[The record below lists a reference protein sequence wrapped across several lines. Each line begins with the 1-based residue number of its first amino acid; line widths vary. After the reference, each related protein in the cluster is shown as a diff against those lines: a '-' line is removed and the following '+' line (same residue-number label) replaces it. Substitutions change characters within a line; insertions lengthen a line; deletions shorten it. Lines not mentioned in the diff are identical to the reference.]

1 MSLLR
6 RPVALIAALAAC
18 MTLVSAA
25 PALAQ
30 EADRVFRFADPEGGE
45 IEAGVWLPE
54 GAGDGLPRPLVVISH
69 GNLGSFQG
77 HHDTAEALA
86 DAGFV
91 VAALTHPGDNWRDPS
106 RSIQVSDRPRH
117 VSLLIDYMTRDW
129 TGPAAID
136 SARIGAFGFSAGA
149 FTVTALAG
157 GVSDPAP
164 LLRHCLAH
172 PDQFLCT
179 LLERQPI
186 DVATWRPNGHDPRV
200 RAAVIAGAAF
210 GMTFTADSLA
220 EVRIP
225 IQMWQAGD
233 DEILV
238 APFHA
243 EPIRDGLGRR
253 PEFHRVDGALHHD
266 FLPVCPPELAASLP
280 QLCRSQPGFDRAAF
294 HQSFN
299 REVVRFFRETL

>member
-1 MSLLR
+1 MSIFR
-6 RPVALIAALAAC
+6 KPIILIAALAGCVA
-18 MTLVSAA
+18 MAATA
-25 PALAQ
+25 PARAQ
-30 EADRVFRFADPEGGE
+30 AADQVFRLVDPEGGE

-54 GAGDGLPRPLVVISH
+54 AAGRNHPRPLIVISH

-117 VSLLIDYMTRDW
+117 ISLLIDHMTRDW
-129 TGPAAID
+129 TGPVAIE
-136 SARIGAFGFSAGA
+136 STRIGAFGFSAGA

-172 PDQFLCT
+172 PEQFLCT

-200 RAAVIAGAAF
+200 KAAVIAGPAF
-210 GMTFTADSLA
+210 GMVFTVESLA
-220 EVRIP
+220 AVLIP
-225 IQMWQAGD
+225 IQMWQAGG
-233 DEILV
+233 DEILI

-243 EPIRDGLGRR
+243 EPIRDALGRR

-266 FLPVCPPELAASLP
+266 FLPVCPTELAAALP
-280 QLCRSQPGFDRAAF
+280 QLCRSQPGFDRGAF
-294 HQSFN
+294 HQDFN
-299 REVVRFFRETL
+299 REVVRFFQETL

>member
-1 MSLLR
+1 MSILR
-6 RPVALIAALAAC
+6 KPITLIAAMVAG
-18 MTLVSAA
+18 MTLASTA
-25 PALAQ
+25 PALARD
-30 EADRVFRFADPEGGE
+30 ADRVFRFADPEGGE

-54 GAGDGLPRPLVVISH
+54 GAGDGVPRPLVVISH

-117 VSLLIDYMTRDW
+117 VSLLIDHMTRDW
-129 TGPAAID
+129 TGRAAID
-136 SARIGAFGFSAGA
+136 PARVGAFGFSAGA
-149 FTVTALAG
+149 FTVTALVG

-172 PDQFLCT
+172 PEQFLCT

-186 DVATWRPNGHDPRV
+186 EVATWRPRGHDPRIK
-200 RAAVIAGAAF
+200 AAVIAGAAF
-210 GMTFTADSLA
+210 GMTFTAESLA
-220 EVRIP
+220 GVRIP

-233 DEILV
+233 DEILI

-243 EPIRDGLGRR
+243 EPIRDALGRP

-266 FLPVCPPELAASLP
+266 FLPVCPAHLAASLP

-294 HQSFN
+294 HQAFN
-299 REVVRFFRETL
+299 RDVVRFFEQTL

>member
-18 MTLVSAA
+18 VTLVSAA

-54 GAGDGLPRPLVVISH
+54 GAGDGVPRPLVVISH

-129 TGPAAID
+129 TGPVAID

-164 LLRHCLAH
+164 LLRHCEVH
-172 PDQFLCT
+172 PEQFLCT

-200 RAAVIAGAAF
+200 KAAVIAGAAF
-210 GMTFTADSLA
+210 GMTFTRDSLA

-243 EPIRDGLGRR
+243 EPIRDGLGRQ

-266 FLPVCPPELAASLP
+266 FLPVCPPELAVSLP

-299 REVVRFFRETL
+299 REVVRFFHETL

>member
-1 MSLLR
+1 MSILR
-6 RPVALIAALAAC
+6 KPVALIAAMAAC
-18 MTLVSAA
+18 VTLASTA
-25 PALAQ
+25 PVLAQ

-45 IEAGVWLPE
+45 IEAGLWLPE
-54 GAGDGLPRPLVVISH
+54 GAGDGVPRPLVVISH

-77 HHDTAEALA
+77 HYDTAEALA

-117 VSLLIDYMTRDW
+117 VSLLIDYMTQNW
-129 TGPAAID
+129 TGPVTID
-136 SARIGAFGFSAGA
+136 PERIGAFGFSAGA

-157 GVSDPAP
+157 GVSDPTP
-164 LLRHCLAH
+164 LLQHCEAH

-186 DVATWRPNGHDPRV
+186 EVATWRPRGHDPRV
-200 RAAVIAGAAF
+200 KAAVIAGAAF

-233 DEILV
+233 DEILI

-243 EPIRDGLGRR
+243 EPIRDALDGP
-253 PEFHRVDGALHHD
+253 PEYHRVDSALHHD
-266 FLPVCPPELAASLP
+266 FLPPCAPEMAAALP
-280 QLCRSQPGFDRAAF
+280 VLCRSKPGFDRAAF
-294 HQSFN
+294 HRMFN
-299 REVVRFFRETL
+299 SEVVRFFREAL